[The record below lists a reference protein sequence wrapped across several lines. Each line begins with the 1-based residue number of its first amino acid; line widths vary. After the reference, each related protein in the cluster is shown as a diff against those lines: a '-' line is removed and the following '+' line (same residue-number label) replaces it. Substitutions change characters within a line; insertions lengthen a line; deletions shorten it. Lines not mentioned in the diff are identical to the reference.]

1 MEWQVGT
8 IGLLTFLDLST
19 AGWLFINFVVTDVGP
34 HNPKEFIYP
43 LKGKIMGTSTK
54 RLPTQSLS
62 ELFTAHLSRAEI
74 KEVKEKYGPFW
85 LEILVL
91 YRQKI
96 RRGLNCWH
104 GNLFPSQPL
113 SLLSLCRTGEQWC
126 GSAVCG
132 RTLERLTLV
141 FHFSPFLWKKN
152 ERISFSIVNHRNTWI
167 AFFCPMNW
175 R

>member
-1 MEWQVGT
+1 MGT

-19 AGWLFINFVVTDVGP
+19 AGWLFINFVVTDVEP
-34 HNPKEFIYP
+34 HNPKEFIYS

-54 RLPTQSLS
+54 RLPTRSLS

-85 LEILVL
+85 PEFLVF

-96 RRGLNCWH
+96 QRGLNCWP

-126 GSAVCG
+126 SAWG
-132 RTLERLTLV
+132 RTLERLTL
-141 FHFSPFLWKKN
+141 FICLLSCKEN
-152 ERISFSIVNHRNTWI
+152 ERICFPIVNHRNTWI
-167 AFFCPMNW
+167 VFFCPMNW
-175 R
+175 RLKICI